1 MKKLSLLFVFVVL
14 AVAIFAITA
23 FAAQPNIA
31 NQAEVTTSTN
41 CWVVKDNLGA
51 LTDGNREIGT
61 GSSHS
66 EAKYSINFK
75 YLKNMQFEK
84 IIVVVNGKGTT
95 DSTYAVGTW
104 TEVTNNNYPI
114 KITMTNIYGDV
125 VYEQSYETGDTIEIV
140 IVPTDYVSQITLDI
154 TSNWNN
160 QLAVWEVEAYGCVAH
175 DCDFQ
180 LTSTTTAPTCGV
192 AGVGIYTCSICSETK
207 EDIIP
212 ATGEHSWDEG
222 VVTTQ
227 PTDSSSGVKTY
238 TCSVC
243 SHTKDEILAATG
255 HNWDSGTVVAPNCT
269 EQGYTLFT
277 CTDEGCE
284 ATYKDFY
291 VNELNHSYDDGVETK
306 HATLS
311 AEGEILYS
319 CTRDNCD
326 HSYTES
332 TPRAT
337 ITDSLLVIGLD
348 KIISATEEVN
358 GTKGDKS
365 DYTHLFDGNNQNAS
379 WSQSN
384 PGGWYLP
391 SGSSMTLV
399 FDEEYYIV
407 SFNFYIWSNYGRVRM
422 EFMDA
427 SGAVVATHQSDVTD
441 TGNNIHA
448 IGECVDKAVK
458 SVKISILSAKGDTG
472 NCFDF
477 QEFII
482 TAHKHLAEG
491 ENAKYDEVIG
501 CVDNGSYKKFCY
513 VCEKEVLVETKPS
526 GIHDLSTDITF
537 PKGFDM
543 NGSVS
548 STCSRCDFSEKQRL
562 KPIFYS
568 YGYSVREDGGAI
580 THRIE
585 IDLEALA
592 AYESYAKAPLVFGTV
607 AAATP
612 NFEGAPIEVVD
623 GTVVGTSS
631 RVSVKTL
638 SGLGYVSIE
647 NRIANIPEFA
657 YDTEVVLCPFIY
669 DGKSISYINAN
680 KDSGAEFE
688 TVTYNNLL
696 QN

>member
-23 FAAQPNIA
+23 FAAQSNIA
-31 NQAEVTTSTN
+31 NQAEVSTTTG
-41 CWVVKDNLGA
+41 CWVSKNYISA
-51 LTDGNREIGT
+51 LIDGNREKGT
-61 GSSHS
+61 ASS
-66 EAKYSINFK
+66 YSDKAVSYTLTYNQDVFIEQ
-75 YLKNMQFEK
+75 LV
-84 IIVVVNGKGTT
+84 IVVNGKGR
-95 DSTYAVGTW
+95 TYDDGKGGGIFE
-104 TEVTNNNYPI
+104 EVTNYNFPLTI
-114 KITMTNIYGDV
+114 KLTNSAGDV
-125 VYEQSYETGDTIEIV
+125 VYEQAHQTGDKTEIAITPNASV
-140 IVPTDYVSQITLDI
+140 CEITLTI
-154 TSNWNN
+154 TCNWNSN
-160 QLAVWEVEAYGCVAH
+160 CNIWEVEAFGHVCSYTELVEE
-175 DCDFQ
+175 
-180 LTSTTTAPTCGV
+180 TPAPTCMDTGLKIL
-192 AGVGIYTCSICSETK
+192 GCSECDSTK
-207 EDIIP
+207 KEIIP
-212 ATGEHSWDEG
+212 AIGSHTWDEG
-222 VVTTQ
+222 VITTD
-227 PTDSSSGVKTY
+227 PTEATEGVKTY
-238 TCSVC
+238 TCTVC
-243 SHTKDEILAATG
+243 KSTKTERVQPIG
-255 HNWDSGTVVAPNCT
+255 HNWDEGTVVAPSCT
-269 EQGYTLFT
+269 EGGYTIYK
-277 CTDEGCE
+277 CTDEGCD
-284 ATYKDFY
+284 K
-291 VNELNHSYDDGVETK
+291 SYTIAPTDALGHDYESVITVAPTLTK
-306 HATLS
+306 
-311 AEGEILYS
+311 EGEKLLT
-319 CTRDNCD
+319 CKREGCG
-326 HSYTES
+326 HSKTEVV
-332 TPRAT
+332 PVAT
-337 ITDSLLVIGLD
+337 MSDSSFIIGLD
-348 KIISATEEVN
+348 NIVSFKEVIEGPAHEN
-358 GTKGDKS
+358 RNWQ
-365 DYTHLFDGNNQNAS
+365 HLFDGNNANTS
-379 WSQSN
+379 SSQSN
-384 PGGWYLP
+384 PAGWFGKP
-391 SGSSMTLV
+391 GSTLSLV
-399 FDEEYYIV
+399 FDEEYYIL
-407 SFNFYIWSNYGRVRM
+407 SATFYAWSNY
-422 EFMDA
+422 A
-427 SGAVVATHQSDVTD
+427 SFTIDFIGADGSTVATHSGRGYQD
-441 TGNNIHA
+441 TNIAPHA
-448 IGECVDKAVK
+448 IDVCVDKYVK
-458 SVKISILSAKGDTG
+458 SIKITINDAKYDYG
-472 NCFDF
+472 NGLAF
-477 QEFII
+477 QELIF

-491 ENAKYDEVIG
+491 ENAKYDEVVG

-548 STCSRCDFSEKQRL
+548 STCSRCDYSEKQRL